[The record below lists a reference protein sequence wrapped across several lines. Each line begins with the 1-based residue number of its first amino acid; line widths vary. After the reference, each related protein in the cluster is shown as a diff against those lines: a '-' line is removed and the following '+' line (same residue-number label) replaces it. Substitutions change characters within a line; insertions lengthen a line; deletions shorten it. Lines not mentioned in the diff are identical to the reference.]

1 MACKTT
7 IQTEIE
13 LHLRNLDNA
22 WQKFTFI
29 SFSIV
34 NPLIPESDWLLP
46 GANRYLVV
54 VVVGLCQSLPLS
66 ITLTLRVA
74 RWNHVLTRVAIFNK
88 GFVVQ
93 LVLNHTWWQ
102 RSLTLKMLDAA
113 AVSHQQTLGLPSGA
127 QENKINPQQ
136 PSQLPLPAKFDDAE
150 RAKTSRV
157 LDEMDPS
164 LPDSRINPNTS
175 KPVPYCVPR
184 LCRRH
189 SSHSESTKKKLLMK
203 KFALLSIVFSM
214 FAAI

>member
-7 IQTEIE
+7 IQTATE

-34 NPLIPESDWLLP
+34 NPLIPESDWLFL

-113 AVSHQQTLGLPSGA
+113 AVSH
-127 QENKINPQQ
+127 
-136 PSQLPLPAKFDDAE
+136 
-150 RAKTSRV
+150 
-157 LDEMDPS
+157 
-164 LPDSRINPNTS
+164 
-175 KPVPYCVPR
+175 
-184 LCRRH
+184 
-189 SSHSESTKKKLLMK
+189 
-203 KFALLSIVFSM
+203 
-214 FAAI
+214 